1 MARSKQFLLEQIAR
15 AQRFARAMN
24 TDADRERFEK
34 TAADLR
40 RELDAVEAA
49 EGRSSAV
56 GEANPS
62 SQEQAVQLNSSAQP
76 APETADQEAAAP
88 AASSGGDQGPTTD

>member
-1 MARSKQFLLEQIAR
+1 MARSKQFLLEQIVR

-62 SQEQAVQLNSSAQP
+62 QEQAVQTNSSAQP

>member
-15 AQRFARAMN
+15 AQRFAPAMN

-34 TAADLR
+34 TAAELR

-56 GEANPS
+56 GGSRRSKRTRLRSRRPRP
-62 SQEQAVQLNSSAQP
+62 QIRR
-76 APETADQEAAAP
+76 
-88 AASSGGDQGPTTD
+88 

>member
-1 MARSKQFLLEQIAR
+1 MPRSKQFLLEQIAR

-49 EGRSSAV
+49 EGRSAV

-62 SQEQAVQLNSSAQP
+62 SQEQAVQTNSSAQP
-76 APETADQEAAAP
+76 APKTADQEAAAP
-88 AASSGGDQGPTTD
+88 AASAGGDQGPTTD